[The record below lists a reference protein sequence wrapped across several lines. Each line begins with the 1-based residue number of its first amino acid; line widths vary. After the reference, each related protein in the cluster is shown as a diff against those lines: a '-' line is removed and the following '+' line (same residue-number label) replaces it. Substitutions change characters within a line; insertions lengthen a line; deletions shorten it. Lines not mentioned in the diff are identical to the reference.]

1 MSESSSRPAVESS
14 RSGSSKSSRR
24 LEDSK
29 TRRLLPSIAIHALLV
44 AGAIVTVIPLAWM
57 MSASLMP
64 QGEATSF
71 PPRLIPS
78 RVTFDHYRTLFA
90 SLNLGRAFLNSFFVA
105 IVGTLLS
112 LLFNSLAGYAYAKLR
127 FRGRDRIFTMM
138 VAGLGIPAQ
147 VAMLPL
153 FLLLKEMGLINTWVG
168 VLIPYMAGIYGVFL
182 VRQFMVSIPDDL
194 LAAARID
201 GASEWRIYWSVILP
215 VARPVLATLAI
226 FSFMSAWND
235 FMWPLIILTDDDKYT
250 LPVAVANLSG
260 ERFPDLE
267 LMMASAVLT
276 VIPVLT
282 LFFVLQKQ
290 YIAGMMAGSVKG

>member
-1 MSESSSRPAVESS
+1 MSESSSRRVVESS
-14 RSGSSKSSRR
+14 RSRSAPSPRR

-29 TRRLLPSIAIHALLV
+29 TRRLLPKFLIHLALIL
-44 AGAIVTVIPLAWM
+44 GAIATIIPLAWM

-78 RVTFDHYRTLFA
+78 RVTFDHYQHLFT
-90 SLNLGRAFLNSFFVA
+90 SLNLGRAFLNSLIVA

-112 LLFNSLAGYAYAKLR
+112 LLFNSMAGYAYAKLR
-127 FRGRDRIFTMM
+127 FRGRDRLFTMM
-138 VAGLGIPAQ
+138 VAALGIPAQ

-153 FLLLKEMGLINTWVG
+153 FLLLKSMGLINTWVG

-201 GASEWRIYWSVILP
+201 GASEWRIYWSIILP

-235 FMWPLIILTDDDKYT
+235 FMWPLIILTDDEKYT
-250 LPVAVANLSG
+250 MPVAVANLSG
-260 ERFPDLE
+260 EHFPDLE

-276 VIPVLT
+276 VIPVLA

>member
-1 MSESSSRPAVESS
+1 MKKV
-14 RSGSSKSSRR
+14 
-24 LEDSK
+24 L
-29 TRRLLPSIAIHALLV
+29 IHVALVL
-44 AGAIVTVIPLAWM
+44 GAIATVIPLLWM
-57 MSASLMP
+57 ISASLMP

-78 RVTFDHYRTLFA
+78 RVTFAHYQSLFT
-90 SLNLGRAFLNSFFVA
+90 SLNLGRAFLNSLLVA
-105 IVGTLLS
+105 VVGTALS
-112 LLFNSLAGYAYAKLR
+112 LLFNSMAGYAYAKLR
-127 FRGRDRIFTMM
+127 FRGRDQLFTML
-138 VAGLGIPAQ
+138 VASLGIPAQ

-153 FLLLKEMGLINTWVG
+153 FLLLKSMGLINTWVG

-182 VRQFMVSIPDDL
+182 VRQFMLSIPDDL

-226 FSFMSAWND
+226 FTFMSAWND

-250 LPVAVANLSG
+250 MPVAVANLSG
-260 ERFPDLE
+260 EHFPDLE
-267 LMMASAVLT
+267 LMMAAAVLT
-276 VIPVLT
+276 VIPVLA